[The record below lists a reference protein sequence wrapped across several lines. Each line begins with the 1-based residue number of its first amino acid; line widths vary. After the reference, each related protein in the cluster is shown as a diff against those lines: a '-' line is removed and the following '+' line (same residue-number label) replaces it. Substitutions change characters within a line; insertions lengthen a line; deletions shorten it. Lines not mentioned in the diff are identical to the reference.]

1 MAYSNPKILS
11 YHTSH
16 NASVCYLKDGKI
28 EWMLEEERNTRRKHD
43 HRPYTVISK
52 YVEEAVDWILHSSL
66 IYPDQIED
74 TDTIMA
80 ICNDVIAKAT
90 NKSKKK
96 RSKRYSVK
104 DNGHIIAQ
112 WVNPGE
118 DLTEFSEC
126 SEQHHLYHA
135 ALGFYNSGFKEASVL
150 VVDGAG
156 AWIEKC
162 GHEVETIYKASYP
175 HTFEKISQGAV
186 PWHTLMDRHTIKD
199 PTSGIGMVYSG
210 VSAFLGFGTL
220 ECGKLMGL
228 STYGKEDPNIKP
240 FVVDGRVDES
250 LWVRDKHGIEL
261 ISYDYID
268 DRTEWI
274 KLLNGESYD
283 LDKCQHLC
291 NLAWRCQKDF
301 ENYMLAL
308 IKKALE
314 HSNNVV
320 LTGGC
325 ALNCVA
331 NYEYLKHLPEGAK
344 LYVEP
349 ISSDAGISIGMAMHC
364 WRHLTESMDIN
375 PIETL
380 YLGPEHEILL

>member
-1 MAYSNPKILS
+1 MESSNHDVLA

-16 NASVCYLKDGKI
+16 NASVCYFKDGKI
-28 EWMLEEERNTRRKHD
+28 DWFLEEERASRRKYD
-43 HRPYTVISK
+43 QRPYLTLSR
-52 YVEEAVDWILHSSL
+52 YVEEVFGWALHSS
-66 IYPDQIED
+66 IIHPDQIKDINMVLEIC
-74 TDTIMA
+74 TDIL
-80 ICNDVIAKAT
+80 NKAT
-90 NKSKKK
+90 CRSEK
-96 RSKRYSVK
+96 RPLKTIGINDEGVMVARFLQP
-104 DNGHIIAQ
+104 IR
-112 WVNPGE
+112 P
-118 DLTEFSEC
+118 EFMDC
-126 SEQHHLYHA
+126 SNEHHLYHA
-135 ALGFYNSGFKEASVL
+135 AQGFYNSGFKEAAVL

-156 AWIEKC
+156 AWVDKC

-175 HTFEKISQGAV
+175 HTFEKVSQSAV
-186 PWHTLMDRHTIKD
+186 PWHTLMDHHVIEN

-220 ECGKLMGL
+220 EGGKLMGL
-228 STYGKEDPNIKP
+228 STYGEEDPNIKP
-240 FVVDGRVDES
+240 FVVDGKVDES

-283 LDKCQHLC
+283 LDKCKHLC

-301 ENYMLAL
+301 ENYMLVL

-314 HSNNVV
+314 HSNNIV
-320 LTGGC
+320 LSGGC

-349 ISSDAGISIGMAMHC
+349 VASDAGIPIGMAMHC